1 MLTFPFFLLSPVRW
15 EDMDPRGA
23 MGWAQAALGHWAG
36 AMLSEVL
43 VVLEFCLLL
52 PSPEVPGEVSGVLG
66 GVLGG

>member
-1 MLTFPFFLLSPVRW
+1 
-15 EDMDPRGA
+15 MDPRGA

-36 AMLSEVL
+36 GMLSEVL